1 MTKERTPNWQPLTA
15 LPLVAQAID
24 GMLASTQENH
34 LTLQAARHRPYSLDD
49 YTVARTQKVYREQAE
64 YLPLYE
70 EQLTRWQ
77 QETLTAEQRHE
88 IARLTNQLQRLRTEN
103 DAILQLA
110 AILATQTI
118 EQLLSKPDAEI
129 GLDFLRRHP

>member
-1 MTKERTPNWQPLTA
+1 MSQERTPHWQPLAA
-15 LPLVAQAID
+15 LPLVAQVID

-77 QETLTAEQRHE
+77 QESLTAEQRHE

-118 EQLLSKPDAEI
+118 EQLLRKSDAEV
-129 GLDFLRRHP
+129 GAEYLRGQP